1 MSITMN
7 ALQVKSLDSP
17 DERRAPEKTQMGLNH
32 LGEYTIGRMTM
43 EPGWR
48 WSECIKPVVHTES
61 CQTVLDD
68 GTRATI
74 TAGDSFVIP
83 PGHDAHVVGDES
95 LSGRGAVGGLV
106 TSGVYGLVRNSIHTG
121 LISDRFGHSGYRFAC
136 ERGCL
141 EA

>member
-95 LSGRGAVGGLV
+95 YVGIEFASAAAFAVPA
-106 TSGVYGLVRNSIHTG
+106 S
-121 LISDRFGHSGYRFAC
+121 
-136 ERGCL
+136 
-141 EA
+141 

>member
-48 WSECIKPVVHTES
+48 WSECIKPAVHTES
-61 CQTVLDD
+61 CQLLHVGYCVSGTLETVLDD

-95 LSGRGAVGGLV
+95 YVGIEFA
-106 TSGVYGLVRNSIHTG
+106 SAAAFGVPAS
-121 LISDRFGHSGYRFAC
+121 
-136 ERGCL
+136 
-141 EA
+141 